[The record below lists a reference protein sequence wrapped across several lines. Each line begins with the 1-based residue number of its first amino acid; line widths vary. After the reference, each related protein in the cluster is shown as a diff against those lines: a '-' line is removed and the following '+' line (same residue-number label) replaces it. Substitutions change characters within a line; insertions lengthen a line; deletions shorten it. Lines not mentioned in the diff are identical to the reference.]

1 GGGGGGAAGGK
12 KGARHVAGQLDEAAG
27 QRDSRNTRRADV
39 TREVRELLHL
49 LRRCVGQLGT
59 AVADVDVPEPAQAV
73 EVFLAADVAD
83 RGAAPADVDHGLGVV
98 DRVM

>member
-1 GGGGGGAAGGK
+1 MTPPPPRIRSPIQGATGS
-12 KGARHVAGQLDEAAG
+12 GASRRLASPSPRAAACPTLSPGLTPLQRLSRRDRH
-27 QRDSRNTRRADV
+27 
-39 TREVRELLHL
+39 
-49 LRRCVGQLGT
+49 LGP